1 VSNWYTELKQKLNE
15 GYAGGDDV
23 AHIESYLDYI
33 DQLTQKMS
41 DTKLAYEIQNAA
53 DDIRKAL
60 ELDPTN
66 VRAKFNEATGDGT
79 QTVLQAVGE
88 LIQSLQGYESG
99 DDDIDLLVDELNGQL
114 AELQAKLE
122 GDYASFDESKSQGD
136 AWYKEQRAKEAY
148 EKANPGKSWRDL
160 PYGYKE
166 DWREKTE
173 SVKTDAEVLEAV
185 GDSAEAFYKLQ
196 DEFCG
201 GESPSHAH
209 RALIDELVRYLSG
222 DQIADFVA
230 DFRRH
235 YDMNDMEESVEEAD
249 SELSVMANSS
259 DNVERTYAEIIKGD
273 AEQSEVGDYIG
284 KVMTKDEI
292 LKLIDMLEPQGYDKD
307 FLLKDLAP
315 MMEANCKRR
324 RLSKEEKQEFR
335 LREKKLHETSRVRSL
350 KDELIKEMGD

>member
-1 VSNWYTELKQKLNE
+1 VSNWYTELRQKLNE

-33 DQLTQKMS
+33 DELVM
-41 DTKLAYEIQNAA
+41 KLDDKKAAYEIQNAA

-60 ELDPTN
+60 DLDPTN
-66 VRAKFNEATGDGT
+66 IRAK
-79 QTVLQAVGE
+79 
-88 LIQSLQGYESG
+88 
-99 DDDIDLLVDELNGQL
+99 
-114 AELQAKLE
+114 
-122 GDYASFDESKSQGD
+122 FDESKSQGD

-148 EKANPGKSWRDL
+148 EKANPGKRWKDL

-166 DWREKTE
+166 DWRKKTE
-173 SVKTDAEVLEAV
+173 SVESGEMIEAV
-185 GDSAEAFYKLQ
+185 GDSAEAFYQLQ

-201 GESPSHAH
+201 GECPSHAH
-209 RALIDELVRYLSG
+209 RALIDELIRSMTG
-222 DQIADFVA
+222 DEVKRFVD

-235 YDMNDMEESVEEAD
+235 YDMNDMEENVEEAD
-249 SELSVMANSS
+249 YDPELSVMANSS

-273 AEQSEVGDYIG
+273 AEQTEVGDYIG
-284 KVMTKDEI
+284 RGMTKDQI

-315 MMEANCKRR
+315 MMEAGCNSKKMKKEEQELDEEPNEGNYKRR
-324 RLSKEEKQEFR
+324 RLSKEERQEFR

-350 KDELIKEMGD
+350 KDELVKELGD